1 MKTCL
6 SFEGHSRVLFVGIG
20 GGGDVITAAVLA
32 ESYERCGGRAGIG
45 SIIWER
51 FVVDLEPGPILVEQ
65 LENAELIHRCAALI
79 HGNSFARRRWGAVVP
94 QAARVAKALGRSVFA
109 FDVGKGHACLA
120 EAFDVVMSLFGFDA
134 VIGIDVGGDVLAKGY
149 EENLWS
155 PLADSVSL
163 AALSMTNGR
172 TFLGVVGAGVDG
184 EFEPEYVIERI
195 LEFAKVGALEGGY
208 ILGEAEAQIFSE
220 LLKDAV
226 TESGKNLLLAL
237 MGHLGEVKMRSGSR
251 SAKLT
256 PWARIL
262 FLLKPH
268 IVAENT
274 VARLVKSAK
283 DLQDARRILNSY
295 CIFTEL
301 DLEEIIEQLY
311 IQGIDLQRI
320 DLNELKRKKRSELC
334 ETRKT
339 L

>member
-1 MKTCL
+1 MKSCL
-6 SFEGHSRVLFVGIG
+6 SFEGHPHVLFVGIG

-45 SIIWER
+45 AIIWER

-65 LENAELIHRCAALI
+65 LENADLVHRCASLI
-79 HGNSFARRRWGAVVP
+79 HGNSFARRRWGAVIP
-94 QAARVAKALGRSVFA
+94 QAARVAKALSRPVFA
-109 FDVGKGHACLA
+109 FDVGKGPACLA
-120 EAFDVVMSLFGFDA
+120 EALDVVVSLYDFDA

-172 TFLGVVGAGVDG
+172 TLLGVVGAGVDG
-184 EFEPEYVIERI
+184 ELEPEYVIERI
-195 LEFAKVGALEGGY
+195 LELTKIGALEGGY

-226 TESGKNLLLAL
+226 TESGKNLLLAI
-237 MGHLGEVKMRSGSR
+237 MGHFGEVKMRSGSR

-262 FLLKPH
+262 FLLKPR

-274 VARLVKSAK
+274 IARLVKSAK
-283 DLQDARRILNSY
+283 DLQDARRILNRH

-311 IQGIDLQRI
+311 TQGVDLQRI
-320 DLNELKRKKRSELC
+320 DLNELKRKRRSELC
-334 ETRKT
+334 ETIRT